1 MRIGRVLWKGREI
14 PVREEPSGILRG
26 PAGET
31 IPSAEAVLLPPVR
44 PSKIVCVG
52 RNYREHARELGNP
65 MPERPLLFLKAP
77 SALLPSG
84 GAILLPEDSSQ
95 VEYEGEIALVVGRPC
110 HRLGE
115 EEDPLSFLLG
125 VTPLNDVTARDLQR
139 LDGQFSRAKSFDTFC
154 PVGPWIETA
163 PVWETLS
170 VRTLLNGRLVQEGRA
185 SAMAFPIP
193 HLVRYVSRA
202 MTLLPGDLIATG
214 TPAGVGPLS
223 PGDVVAVETAG
234 IRLENPVE
242 AWPKA

>member
-1 MRIGRVLWKGREI
+1 MRIGRVLWKGREVAVCQET
-14 PVREEPSGILRG
+14 PGLLRG
-26 PAGET
+26 PAGEA
-31 IPSAEAVLLPPVR
+31 IPVEEAVLLPPAR

-84 GAILLPEDSSQ
+84 GTILLPEDSSR
-95 VEYEGEIALVVGRPC
+95 VEYEGEIALVVGRTC

-115 EEDPLSFLLG
+115 AEDPLSYLLG
-125 VTPLNDVTARDLQR
+125 VTPLNDVTARDLQK

-163 PVWETLS
+163 PDWEALQ
-170 VRTLLNGRLVQEGRA
+170 VRTFLNGRLVQEGQA
-185 SAMAFPIP
+185 SDMAFPIP
-193 HLVRYVSRA
+193 ALLRYISRA
-202 MTLLPGDLIATG
+202 MTLLPGDLVATG

-242 AWPKA
+242 PWPKG

>member
-14 PVREEPSGILRG
+14 PVREEAPGILRG
-26 PAGET
+26 PARET

-52 RNYREHARELGNP
+52 RNYRDHARELGNP

-84 GAILLPEDSSQ
+84 GAILLPEDSSR

-154 PVGPWIETA
+154 PVGPWIETEPA
-163 PVWETLS
+163 WEALA
-170 VRTLLNGRLVQEGRA
+170 VRTLLDGRVVQEGRA
-185 SAMAFPIP
+185 SDMAFPIP

-202 MTLLPGDLIATG
+202 MTLYPGDLIATG

-223 PGDVVAVETAG
+223 PGEVVAVETAG